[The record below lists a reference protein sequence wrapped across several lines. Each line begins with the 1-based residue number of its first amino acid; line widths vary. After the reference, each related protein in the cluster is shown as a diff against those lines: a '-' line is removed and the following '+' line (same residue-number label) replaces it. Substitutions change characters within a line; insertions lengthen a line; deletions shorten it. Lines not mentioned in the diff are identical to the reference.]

1 MLTITD
7 ECKELFLGVLKDNEA
22 DVLTISLGEEKDGQ
36 VAVNLNVAK
45 EGEAERIIEING
57 IKVGISEEDE
67 HSMSDVVFD
76 SDGDDILIGVRQHE
90 CGCGHHH
97 HHHEDG
103 ECCHGHHHEGE
114 ECCHDHHREEGECC
128 CGDDEECCC
137 HHHEE

>member
-7 ECKELFLGVLKDNEA
+7 KCKELFIGVLKDNEA

-67 HSMSDVVFD
+67 HSMSDVIFD

-90 CGCGHHH
+90 CGCGHH